1 MMKRMNE
8 NSLFL
13 WLSTILK
20 EYFALNKKYL
30 KLIELPAIGDWL
42 IDKKCQPAHWLGKK
56 YTGKKLIEPINIIIL
71 DKYSK
76 TSKAAIE
83 KLVSECKKIGY
94 ENKHGHSSGYWGS
107 IDNVLY
113 PQIPNDK
120 KMAFSNKS
128 YWHANNHGRLI
139 GPKYFNKEYV
149 FIGAFSRESFKL
161 FRIVHHGF
169 ISFNVARDDFCIKMN
184 KSNVYKIIGA
194 YELKNVLSDNE
205 FTTADHDG
213 KLTVLEAIK

>member
-1 MMKRMNE
+1 MNE
-8 NSLFL
+8 NSLFD
-13 WLSTILK
+13 WLNTLLK
-20 EYFALNKKYL
+20 EYFAVKRKHLEV
-30 KLIELPAIGDWL
+30 IELPAIGDWL
-42 IDKKCQPAHWLGKK
+42 MDKRCQPAHWLGRK
-56 YTGKKLIEPINIIIL
+56 YKGKKLIEPINIIIL

-94 ENKHGHSSGYWGS
+94 EYRHGHSSGYWGS

-120 KMAFSNKS
+120 KMAFSNRI
-128 YWHANNHGRLI
+128 YLLVNNHGRI
-139 GPKYFNKEYV
+139 VGPRYFNKEYV
-149 FIGAFSRESFKL
+149 FIGAFSRESFTL
-161 FRIVHHGF
+161 FHIIPHGF
-169 ISFNVARDDFCIKMN
+169 VSFNIARNDFCNKMN
-184 KSNVYKIIGA
+184 KSNGYKIIGA
-194 YELKNVLSDNE
+194 YELKNVLKDAE